1 MNCPNCD
8 FEIDELN
15 ESQPVCPQCCTDP
28 YDSDSSR
35 HPLDDPLADALAELG
50 DMRRE
55 EAERMLHEEPASKLI
70 N

>member
-1 MNCPNCD
+1 MTCPDCG

-15 ESQPVCPQCCTDP
+15 ESQPVCPRCGTDP
-28 YDSDSSR
+28 YDPNSPS
-35 HPLDDPLADALAELG
+35 PLDDPLADALAELG

-55 EAERMLHEEPASKLI
+55 EAESKLHEEPVIKLI